1 MLKSHTFQYT
11 ITFPVFCYI
20 HRGSATG
27 DMWIGLLDLWVAAHW
42 SGHNKSSLAWLIPS
56 GTGDF
61 SEWQSIFLSII
72 ISSLQGYFSFTLDRS
87 CLQRLRT
94 CIPFPSALP
103 KPPSLENYP
112 SCLAFFLSNSR
123 LIASS
128 PHHQGSHMYPSD
140 WQLKYFAY
148 PPAHSGIGIEWLPPF
163 LPLPHVPVVA
173 LLSPPLLKAM
183 APFLFLYRGT
193 GWSSGSAAVPVMR
206 VGTGCCSVVW
216 ARDFF
221 LPLRVTNMVK
231 QGLENLSHGPEL
243 CSDFCLSEIARV
255 TAHFFQIFY

>member
-1 MLKSHTFQYT
+1 MFPPGFLCTSLSAEREKLKTPWLRVSTSWQQLKHYHVINITVILNPKYSTVLGTRKKNHPYLSWNQDSTHPLFYSIYVMLKSHTFQYT

-103 KPPSLENYP
+103 KPPALENYP

-128 PHHQGSHMYPSD
+128 SHH
-140 WQLKYFAY
+140 
-148 PPAHSGIGIEWLPPF
+148 
-163 LPLPHVPVVA
+163 
-173 LLSPPLLKAM
+173 
-183 APFLFLYRGT
+183 
-193 GWSSGSAAVPVMR
+193 
-206 VGTGCCSVVW
+206 
-216 ARDFF
+216 
-221 LPLRVTNMVK
+221 
-231 QGLENLSHGPEL
+231 
-243 CSDFCLSEIARV
+243 
-255 TAHFFQIFY
+255 